1 MGSIGAPEI
10 IIIAVVAILLFG
22 AAKLPVFAKSLGES
36 LRIFKRELKPP
47 DDTKNDSRQ
56 PGQLESRQ
64 VRGPELPPVFADEPV
79 RPAAPA
85 APSAGSGEP
94 PRHGDGAEPR

>member
-36 LRIFKRELKPP
+36 LRIFKRELKSP
-47 DDTKNDSRQ
+47 DDAKNEQRQ
-56 PGQLESRQ
+56 PAQLESRQ
-64 VRGPELPPVFADEPV
+64 QLGPELPPVLADQPT
-79 RPAAPA
+79 R
-85 APSAGSGEP
+85 
-94 PRHGDGAEPR
+94 RGDGAEPR